1 MGTSIGRNEMSKNLI
16 LILLA
21 VLLFGAFAV
30 FGCTPVP
37 PPNFR
42 LPGGE
47 QTAHGG
53 FGFWRTLSIIGIGAI
68 VFFACWN
75 SMKIYIAAVLGIFT
89 ILTLATMCMYYEK
102 WFALIAFIGL
112 GVGLILVLISL
123 FVKHKGI

>member
-1 MGTSIGRNEMSKNLI
+1 MKKYLAY
-16 LILLA
+16 ILLA
-21 VLLFGAFAV
+21 VLLFATFAV

-47 QTAHGG
+47 QTANGG
-53 FGFWRTLSIIGIGAI
+53 LGFLRTSSIIGIGAI

-75 SMKIYIAAVLGIFT
+75 SMKIYIAAILGIAAVFV
-89 ILTLATMCMYYEK
+89 LTTMCMYYEK

-112 GVGLILVLISL
+112 GIGLILVLISL
-123 FVKHKGI
+123 FVKHKGIFLARKKK